1 MRRLVFVL
9 AALGAF
15 AQAVLLGVVL
25 YVLSAVIGA
34 YSMSMGELDP
44 TQAQVALQVLAVVLV
59 AALVALAVLLVVAA
73 VRGRALNRT
82 TRVLLVAGLVV
93 QGIITV
99 ISAVVIG
106 PVAFAITLLV
116 FGTLLGALLVEPE
129 RAAIGSRTSGR

>member
-116 FGTLLGALLVEPE
+116 FGTLLGALLVESE
-129 RAAIGSRTSGR
+129 RAAISRSVRT